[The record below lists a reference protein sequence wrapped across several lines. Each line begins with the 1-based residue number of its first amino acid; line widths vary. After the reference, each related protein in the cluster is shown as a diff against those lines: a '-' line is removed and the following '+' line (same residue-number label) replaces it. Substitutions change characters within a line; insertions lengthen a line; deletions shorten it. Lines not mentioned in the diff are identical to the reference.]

1 MNGLVTADHYAIANE
16 LSQAALE
23 RLEQFT
29 SGQGGIGVAL
39 APEDIERIGGVRELL
54 FHELISLDGSAN
66 APLGKSTTDGIRVL
80 CASYALGRFSEPSLV
95 LV

>member
-1 MNGLVTADHYAIANE
+1 MNGRVTADHYAIANE

-39 APEDIERIGGVRELL
+39 VPEDIERIGGVRELL
-54 FHELISLDGSAN
+54 SHELIFLEGDAL
-66 APLGKSTTDGIRVL
+66 ALLGRSTTDGVRVL
-80 CASYALGRFSEPSLV
+80 CAAYALGRFSESSLV